1 MPSDSSGPMTMAQ
14 IFCAAVTLVTASEP
28 RELTEV
34 CRMIEPIAVMENCSA
49 IGRPMDSSRL
59 HRFSSSLHSPC

>member
-1 MPSDSSGPMTMAQ
+1 MAQ

-34 CRMIEPIAVMENCSA
+34 CRMIEPIAVIQSA
-49 IGRPMDSSRL
+49 
-59 HRFSSSLHSPC
+59 FSLLKPHDLEFFVQVKQAEQSGDTL